1 MSKRSLNCPY
11 RIAELKASG
20 LDASDIMGA
29 HQIDRFVV
37 NEYAAYLFFVTT
49 RPMGGDPLVAS
60 VATAHY
66 RVGGGR
72 PDAHGSRPQ
81 GGEAPRGFREC
92 AAGCGGPN
100 VLYYTPSS
108 GEMWGMM
115 SLGSVVVVVGW
126 PARSLLDASRIRSSC
141 LTRWTPDAVD
151 A

>member
-1 MSKRSLNCPY
+1 M
-11 RIAELKASG
+11 
-20 LDASDIMGA
+20 
-29 HQIDRFVV
+29 DRCFDLPSILAVV
-37 NEYAAYLFFVTT
+37 STSIVVSYV
-49 RPMGGDPLVAS
+49 P

-108 GEMWGMM
+108 GEIWGMM

-126 PARSLLDASRIRSSC
+126 PARSLDTLVHSC
-141 LTRWTPDAVD
+141 TM
-151 A
+151 